1 MARIDIG
8 QSHYAH
14 LRRGTSKSLLSGLK
28 LKTRCFNLDC
38 SIIIVIFTLLSMR
51 YGEINQFAF
60 SLI

>member
-28 LKTRCFNLDC
+28 LKKMLKFELKLSPCL
-38 SIIIVIFTLLSMR
+38 IIIVIFTVLSMIR
-51 YGEINQFAF
+51 DTAR
-60 SLI
+60 